1 MTVKIA
7 IELDESHREFAE
19 KMVKDGLYPSI
30 SSVVQAGIEQMMQND
45 EIPADALA
53 GMADEIRR
61 RMELPKDQWIS
72 MQDDNVFDRVRA
84 RLAARK

>member
-7 IELDESHREFAE
+7 IELDDSHREFAE
-19 KMVKDGLYPSI
+19 KMVKDGVYPSI
-30 SSVVQAGIEQMMQND
+30 SSVVQAGIEQMMLND
-45 EIPADALA
+45 EVPADALT

-72 MQDDNVFDRVRA
+72 MQDDNVFDRIRA